1 MTSPRLTNPSA
12 WSPGLCLLVGLAAC
26 GGTSREAE
34 RLVRIYEPRREVA
47 QDRVS
52 SVVFVPGIMG
62 SELWS
67 PRDGHI
73 VWGHFW
79 RDDGPPE
86 HALTELAL
94 PLAVDQPVTELTDEV
109 VPGGQL
115 LEVRLGD
122 GELGPIRARGYPG
135 IFEGIVEA
143 LVQEDAHHAPSALSF
158 DEIETGRN
166 PIVGFGYDWRHDL
179 TAEALRLHAVLRVAA
194 AARRQETGES
204 RVDVVSH
211 SMGTQLLRWYLRY
224 GPTLLPEEGPLP
236 EVTWAGARLVER
248 AILLGAPNLGEAH
261 AFEVLLEGISVS
273 PVLPSYPP
281 AVVGTFPA
289 AYQLMPRMA
298 DGRVVW
304 ADDGTPVDLYD
315 VDVWERL
322 GWGLFGESQDEAL
335 QALLPD
341 ARDRDARLA
350 AVRRHVARC
359 LRQAQRFHEALD
371 RPAPPPPEL
380 SVHLFVGD
388 LQGTRSVLEVER
400 ETGALRWRDE
410 EAGDGTVTRA
420 SALGER
426 RSAPGSPPTIHP
438 DSVHFVRSDHLDMT
452 ADPQVLDH
460 ILYLLLEAPSPATD
474 PG

>member
-1 MTSPRLTNPSA
+1 
-12 WSPGLCLLVGLAAC
+12 
-26 GGTSREAE
+26 
-34 RLVRIYEPRREVA
+34 
-47 QDRVS
+47 
-52 SVVFVPGIMG
+52 
-62 SELWS
+62 
-67 PRDGHI
+67 
-73 VWGHFW
+73 
-79 RDDGPPE
+79 
-86 HALTELAL
+86 
-94 PLAVDQPVTELTDEV
+94 
-109 VPGGQL
+109 
-115 LEVRLGD
+115 
-122 GELGPIRARGYPG
+122 
-135 IFEGIVEA
+135 
-143 LVQEDAHHAPSALSF
+143 
-158 DEIETGRN
+158 
-166 PIVGFGYDWRHDL
+166 
-179 TAEALRLHAVLRVAA
+179 
-194 AARRQETGES
+194 
-204 RVDVVSH
+204 
-211 SMGTQLLRWYLRY
+211 
-224 GPTLLPEEGPLP
+224 
-236 EVTWAGARLVER
+236 
-248 AILLGAPNLGEAH
+248 
-261 AFEVLLEGISVS
+261 
-273 PVLPSYPP
+273 
-281 AVVGTFPA
+281 
-289 AYQLMPRMA
+289 MPRVA

-322 GWGLFGESQDEAL
+322 GWGLFGESQDQAL

-400 ETGALRWRDE
+400 ETGALHWRDE

-426 RSAPGSPPTIHP
+426 RSAPGSPPTIYP